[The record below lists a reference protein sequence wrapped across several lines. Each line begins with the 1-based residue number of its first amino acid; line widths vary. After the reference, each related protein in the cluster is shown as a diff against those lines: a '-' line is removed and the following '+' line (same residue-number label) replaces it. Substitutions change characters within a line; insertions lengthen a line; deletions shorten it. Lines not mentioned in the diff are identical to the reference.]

1 MFLKKQIA
9 NFIFPPRCSNCAT
22 FLEEDLLFCKD
33 CFAELKLSFELASP
47 WIDPDL
53 GQIYPLFH
61 VSRVSH
67 RLIDFAIKEESKR
80 ALNCLYSFILL
91 KLAQE
96 EMIWPDF
103 VLKRLWIN
111 NWVHKVKN
119 DPFLYLHN
127 QLYKELNIPLLRF
140 WEGVKS
146 DYRNGLIVV
155 YDRKDLLRYFTKK
168 NKDLIKEKKWVILTL
183 LSEPQLFHTVSK
195 K

>member
-22 FLEEDLLFCKD
+22 FLEEDLLFCKG

-111 NWVHKVKN
+111 NLLHKVKN
-119 DPFLYLHN
+119 YPFYYLHN

-140 WEGVKS
+140 WKGVKS
-146 DYRNGLIVV
+146 DYRTGLIVV

-168 NKDLIKEKKWVILTL
+168 NKDLMKEKKWIILAL
-183 LSEPQLFHTVSK
+183 LTERCCGSFS
-195 K
+195 

>member
-1 MFLKKQIA
+1 MFLKKQIT

-22 FLEEDLLFCKD
+22 FLEEDLLFCKG
-33 CFAELKLSFELASP
+33 CFAELKLSFELAAP

-67 RLIDFAIKEESKR
+67 RLIDLAIKEESTR
-80 ALNCLYSFILL
+80 ALNALYSFILL

-103 VLKRLWIN
+103 VLKRVWVN
-111 NWVHKVKN
+111 NWVYRLKKY
-119 DPFLYLHN
+119 PFRYLHHK
-127 QLYKELNIPLLRF
+127 LYQELKIPLLRAQ
-140 WEGVKS
+140 EGLRS
-146 DYRNGLIVV
+146 DDKMGLIVV
-155 YDRKDLLRYFTKK
+155 YDRKDLFRYFTKK
-168 NKDLIKEKKWVILTL
+168 NKDLMKEKKWVILSL
-183 LSEPQLFHTVSK
+183 LTEPQLFHTVSK